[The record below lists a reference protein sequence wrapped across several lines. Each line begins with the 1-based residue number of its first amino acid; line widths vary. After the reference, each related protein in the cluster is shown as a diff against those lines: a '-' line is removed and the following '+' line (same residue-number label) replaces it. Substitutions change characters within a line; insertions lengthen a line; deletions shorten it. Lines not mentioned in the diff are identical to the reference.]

1 MVIYAL
7 KAIIPKVLEQFDP
20 QHDYD
25 EDIANYIYK
34 SPEMQSAENV
44 YLDLELK
51 SVDHEIQQIKYFLT
65 CHGQEVQA
73 VEDDLNRLNGEL
85 NKLRSPFDLKL
96 HNNLAEKYRLDAD
109 LWRAETGSYSGIFK
123 ERKKL
128 KAIDEVVEK
137 QKDNKYERSEISK
150 EMTKVID
157 PIYSQIKELTEQSK
171 KLFDQHDKPFHEV
184 LESDL
189 KEFLKAK
196 EFLKK
201 QIEIRRPKSQT
212 QSYSRGRG

>member
-1 MVIYAL
+1 M
-7 KAIIPKVLEQFDP
+7 ESGD
-20 QHDYD
+20 
-25 EDIANYIYK
+25 
-34 SPEMQSAENV
+34 
-44 YLDLELK
+44 
-51 SVDHEIQQIKYFLT
+51 
-65 CHGQEVQA
+65 
-73 VEDDLNRLNGEL
+73 R
-85 NKLRSPFDLKL
+85 KLFWDFQR
-96 HNNLAEKYRLDAD
+96 
-109 LWRAETGSYSGIFK
+109 K
-123 ERKKL
+123 EKL

-196 EFLKK
+196 EFTKK
-201 QIEIRRPKSQT
+201 ANRDKEDLNLRLNHTVEEEVDTLPFQWL
-212 QSYSRGRG
+212 